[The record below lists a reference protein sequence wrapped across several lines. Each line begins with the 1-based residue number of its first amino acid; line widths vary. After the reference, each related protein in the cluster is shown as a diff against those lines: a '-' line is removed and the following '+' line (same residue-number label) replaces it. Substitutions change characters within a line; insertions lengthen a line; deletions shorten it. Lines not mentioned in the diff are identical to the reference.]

1 MATARELLEQADA
14 LMRRNRAQL
23 DDAGIPELTDVVVD
37 FGPESAGASV
47 AATDG
52 WKTGGTLGDSELGPP
67 SIDAIA
73 EGEPSVWLDE
83 TAFGEASITGTPP
96 DSVIV
101 VPATTPEMRADARI
115 AELAR
120 WEALAEEI
128 RMQVLQRIDIFTDT
142 GLKEQLVERLRPEV
156 DRASTEL
163 AGTIS
168 LHVGEL
174 LRAYV
179 AEAIEREIE
188 QWRRRNV
195 PCSTSSE
202 SSTDTAR

>member
-1 MATARELLEQADA
+1 
-14 LMRRNRAQL
+14 
-23 DDAGIPELTDVVVD
+23 
-37 FGPESAGASV
+37 
-47 AATDG
+47 
-52 WKTGGTLGDSELGPP
+52 
-67 SIDAIA
+67 
-73 EGEPSVWLDE
+73 
-83 TAFGEASITGTPP
+83 
-96 DSVIV
+96 
-101 VPATTPEMRADARI
+101 MRADARI

-168 LHVGEL
+168 VHVGEL

-188 QWRRRNV
+188 QWRCRNV